1 MGGRNI
7 YPTDIERAAHSVDG
21 VRAGNAV
28 AVRWRT
34 PSGRESFAVAVESR
48 AAKDPAEAGRIEHEV
63 RSAVTAEI
71 GARPAAVAVLPVGS
85 LPKTP
90 SGKLRRAAAV
100 RLIVGPEQELPV
112 QAGSPE
118 QVPLPG

>member
-1 MGGRNI
+1 VAQSI
-7 YPTDIERAAHSVDG
+7 DG

-28 AVRWRT
+28 AVRWTT

-48 AAKDPAEAGRIEHEV
+48 EAGNEDAAERIRQAV

-71 GARPAAVAVLPVGS
+71 GARPATVSVLPVGT

-90 SGKLRRAAAV
+90 SGKLQRSAAA
-100 RLIVGPEQELPV
+100 RLITPQPAEALPV
-112 QAGSPE
+112 QSAAPQGL
-118 QVPLPG
+118 PLPG